1 MKNYEL
7 IMQILEKSKAENVP
21 VDIAYDMLAVDG
33 DKEALKS
40 AWEILNKY
48 YTTITA
54 LRNTKN
60 FEEINMI
67 VNLAEQN
74 KHDNIKEYIVELR
87 KNSII

>member
-7 IMQILEKSKAENVP
+7 IMQILDKSKTENVP

-33 DKEALKS
+33 DKDALKS
-40 AWEILNKY
+40 AWAILNKY
-48 YTTITA
+48 QTTITA

-60 FEEINMI
+60 FEEINII

-74 KHDNIKEYIVELR
+74 RHEDIKEYIADLR
-87 KNSII
+87 KNGII

>member
-1 MKNYEL
+1 
-7 IMQILEKSKAENVP
+7 MQILEKSKAENVP